1 MKNNFRTHVRHLLH
15 AFAEAGY
22 LPPAQEVQPLMS
34 PNGALMW
41 TEVATTR
48 RPQPH
53 SDDRLPATD
62 SSAVS
67 TTSRPRVATRRPEP
81 VGNSLEAPAV

>member
-1 MKNNFRTHVRHLLH
+1 MRNNFRTHVRHLLH

-22 LPPAQEVQPLMS
+22 LPPAQEVQPLMG

-41 TEVATTR
+41 TEVAPTHR
-48 RPQPH
+48 GHPH
-53 SDDRLPATD
+53 SDDLLPTPD
-62 SSAVS
+62 GVAVP
-67 TTSRPRVATRRPEP
+67 TTSRPRVDIRRPGP